1 MQPVTWNVCFSDG
14 SHVFEFDPKTGKE
27 TIFTE
32 VLPRKQDIVSIQ
44 LVASLGQGQHIGSWT
59 INLRTGEFMSG
70 GQTLHPSKE
79 IDGRLFRLTN
89 LPVKYAEGIIQ
100 FKCSCPI
107 VVGVTKQVIAATYN
121 IGYKVAL
128 PPGYIT
134 YTRCYKGVP
143 HSVVEV
149 THAQPLVSIDAETF
163 QASLSVSATVKITNL
178 ATREETLVRI

>member
-1 MQPVTWNVCFSDG
+1 MQPVTWSAAFTDG
-14 SHVFEFDPKTGKE
+14 SRAYEFDPKTGKE

-32 VLPRKQDIVSIQ
+32 VLPRKGDMILLNLAV
-44 LVASLGQGQHIGSWT
+44 GQPGNCSGTYT
-59 INLRTGEFMSG
+59 IDLRTGEVILC
-70 GQTLHPSKE
+70 GQIVHPAKE

-89 LPVKYAEGIIQ
+89 LPVKYAEGVIQ

-107 VVGVTKQVIAATYN
+107 IVGVTKQVIAATYN

-149 THAQPLVSIDAETF
+149 THAQPLISIDAETF

-178 ATREETLVRI
+178 ATKEETLVRI